1 MLERGQHLASKQLA
15 DFIWYEGS
23 RHQISWPFAFIWE
36 RTECAVGEKLSCR
49 RGRVVFPCHRR
60 PAIGVAQV

>member
-36 RTECAVGEKLSCR
+36 RTECAVLHGAKSYLVVVVVWYFHATG
-49 RGRVVFPCHRR
+49 GR
-60 PAIGVAQV
+60 Q